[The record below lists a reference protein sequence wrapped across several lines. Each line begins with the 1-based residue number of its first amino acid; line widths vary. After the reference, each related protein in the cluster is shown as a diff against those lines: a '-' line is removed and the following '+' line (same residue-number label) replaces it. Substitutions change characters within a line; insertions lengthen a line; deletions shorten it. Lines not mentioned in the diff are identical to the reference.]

1 MDTNALTRNFKVLIV
16 DDTPKNIQV
25 VAGILHPFHYDLA
38 YATDG
43 LRALDILAQEE
54 FDSNRLVL

>member
-25 VAGILHPFHYDLA
+25 VAGILHPLHYDLA